1 MPTWSGRPKLTELF
15 SSAGLWVAEL
25 YRHSCSS
32 RIGSE
37 WGFTSE
43 IALLPHTM
51 FSNRFV
57 PIGTKDGRSCKMRKR
72 TVMAGEEEMECVT
85 ATLSSDNSSSTA
97 HGHTQSKS
105 TAIKA
110 RTSTNNDWH
119 VSFTHRTHSDLPASQ
134 RYPDEGR
141 LDGWWQPHN
150 YQTYSTAHR
159 QGEWGQGTA
168 DGLVGQPNRLQSRLP
183 VVAAEVP
190 QSESADSEP
199 HLRFNPITLV
209 VVETPVH
216 GCVGY
221 PETKAK
227 SGDDAADCGTH
238 RNSGWSSEHGILS
251 LGLVGTITLGG

>member
-1 MPTWSGRPKLTELF
+1 MPTWSGRQKVTELF

-57 PIGTKDGRSCKMRKR
+57 PIGTKDGRSSQMRKR
-72 TVMAGEEEMECVT
+72 TVMAGEEEIECVT
-85 ATLSSDNSSSTA
+85 ATLSSDNSGSTA

-110 RTSTNNDWH
+110 RTSTNNDWP

-134 RYPDEGR
+134 RYPYENR
-141 LDGWWQPHN
+141 LDGRW
-150 YQTYSTAHR
+150 
-159 QGEWGQGTA
+159 
-168 DGLVGQPNRLQSRLP
+168 
-183 VVAAEVP
+183 AA
-190 QSESADSEP
+190 
-199 HLRFNPITLV
+199 LN
-209 VVETPVH
+209 
-216 GCVGY
+216 
-221 PETKAK
+221 
-227 SGDDAADCGTH
+227 
-238 RNSGWSSEHGILS
+238 
-251 LGLVGTITLGG
+251 